1 MEDIMFSF
9 EQFSYGGVEDKLS
22 FTEKGF
28 ESTKKI
34 NFGKQHLLHG
44 AEDQQQSVGNNSLC
58 SDYGFYGDGSL
69 QEDFLFSKHQEE
81 LQQQQQSISDYDLL
95 DDLRFDALS
104 PPFQTNI
111 EEIAKFGKFPT
122 VIPDVE
128 AKKEKENPFSLAA
141 LKLLKSYGSGLK
153 RLNPERIMEPNKD
166 AAASIEIK
174 NQGLSTEEIIRI
186 AGARFIQY
194 TSQAGDVSS
203 MLSHPFELSFLG
215 LSHEEIRD
223 VELVELLLAS
233 AEKVGSQQF
242 ERASKLLN
250 QCESLSSNTANPVQR
265 LVYYFSEALRE
276 RIDRET
282 GRFTMKGL
290 GKQKAFDIDEAMM
303 TLNPTNLA
311 FLRGIPFCQLA
322 QFSATQAILENV
334 SQAKKI
340 HIIDLGIKNGIQ
352 WTVLMQALASREECH
367 LELLKISAIGTTCKH
382 LIEDTGKRLLSF
394 AQSLNLPFSFKT
406 VMVTDMVHLKED
418 LFELN
423 ADETVAV
430 YSEYTLRCMI
440 PQPNTLESLMKMIR
454 NIKPCVMVVAEVEG
468 NLNSPAFVNRFTE
481 AFFFFGAYFDCLE
494 AFLKRDDPNRMI
506 AESLYFGQAISN
518 IVATEG
524 EERKTRHVKIDVWR
538 AFFARFGLQEAE
550 FSTASLYQA
559 KLLLKKSSCGSS
571 CTLDMNGKC
580 LLVGWKG
587 TPLQSVSV
595 WKFLT

>member
-1 MEDIMFSF
+1 MEDITFCF
-9 EQFSYGGVEDKLS
+9 EQFSYDGVEDKLGS
-22 FTEKGF
+22 TDKDF

-34 NFGKQHLLHG
+34 NIGKNFVLHG
-44 AEDQQQSVGNNSLC
+44 AEDQQVSIGNNSLC
-58 SDYGFYGDGSL
+58 SDYPFYGDGCL
-69 QEDFLFSKHQEE
+69 QEGFPFSKHQQE
-81 LQQQQQSISDYDLL
+81 LQQQQQSISDCGLL
-95 DDLRFDALS
+95 DDLHFDAFS
-104 PPFQTNI
+104 PPLQTCI
-111 EEIAKFGKFPT
+111 EEIEKFGKFPT
-122 VIPDVE
+122 TIPNVE
-128 AKKEKENPFSLAA
+128 AKKEKENPFPLAA
-141 LKLLKSYGSGLK
+141 LELLKNYGSGFK
-153 RLNPERIMEPNKD
+153 RLNAERIVEPNND
-166 AAASIEIK
+166 AAACIEME
-174 NQGLSTEEIIRI
+174 NQGLSTEEIVRV

-194 TSQAGDVSS
+194 TSQAGEVPS
-203 MLSHPFELSFLG
+203 MPSHPFELSLLG
-215 LSHEEIRD
+215 LSHEEIKD

-233 AEKVGSQQF
+233 AEKVGCQQF

-250 QCESLSSNTANPVQR
+250 QCDILSSNTGNPVQR

-282 GRFTMKGL
+282 GRFALKGL
-290 GKQKAFDIDEAMM
+290 GDKGAFDIDEAIMP
-303 TLNPTNLA
+303 LNLINLA
-311 FLRGIPFCQLA
+311 FLTGIPFCQLV

-334 SQAKKI
+334 SEAKKI
-340 HIIDLGIKNGIQ
+340 HIIDLRIKNGVQ
-352 WTVLMQALASREECH
+352 WTVLMQALTSRKECP
-367 LELLKISAIGTTCKH
+367 LELLKISAVGTTRKN

-406 VMVTDMVHLKED
+406 VMVRDMVDLKED
-418 LFELN
+418 LFELD

-430 YSEYTLRCMI
+430 YSPYTLKSML

-454 NIKPCVMVVAEVEG
+454 NIKPCVMVVAEIEG
-468 NLNSPAFVNRFTE
+468 NHNSPAFVNRFTE

-506 AESLYFGQAISN
+506 AESLYLGRSISN

-524 EERKTRHVKIDVWR
+524 EKRQTRHVKINVWR
-538 AFFARFGLQEAE
+538 AFFARFGLLEAE

-559 KLLLKKSSCGSS
+559 KLLVNSSSCGSS

-587 TPLQSVSV
+587 TPLLSVSV